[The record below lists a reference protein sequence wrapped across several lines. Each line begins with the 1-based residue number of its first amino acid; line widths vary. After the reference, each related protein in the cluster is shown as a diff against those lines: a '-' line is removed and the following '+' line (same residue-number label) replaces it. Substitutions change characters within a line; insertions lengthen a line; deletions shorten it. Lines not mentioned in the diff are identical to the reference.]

1 MDTRRLTGP
10 IALRLWAV
18 VVVVGAAGAGLLW
31 LGVGLGMALVTIAVL
46 SAPLALV
53 TTVAWIARRP
63 AVAVPRW
70 LLWLGAMGSVL
81 GLVWLL
87 VSPGEVPAILVLAI
101 GVWLA
106 VVGLISSV
114 AVGVAGR

>member
-53 TTVAWIARRP
+53 ATVAFAFRRP
-63 AVAVPRW
+63 AVVLPRW
-70 LLWLGAMGSVL
+70 MLWWGVVGSVV
-81 GLVWLL
+81 GFVWLL
-87 VSPGEVPAILVLAI
+87 VSPGEVPAIVVLAV